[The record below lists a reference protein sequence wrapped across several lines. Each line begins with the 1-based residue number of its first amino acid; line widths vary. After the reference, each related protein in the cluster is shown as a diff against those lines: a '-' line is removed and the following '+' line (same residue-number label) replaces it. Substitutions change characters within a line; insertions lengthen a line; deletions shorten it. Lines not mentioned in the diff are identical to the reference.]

1 MGKNENINLKRYIY
15 PNVHSIIPYNNQDM
29 EATQV
34 SINRQMDKK
43 KDEVYIYNGMLAIKK
58 TEILLLT
65 AM

>member
-1 MGKNENINLKRYIY
+1 
-15 PNVHSIIPYNNQDM
+15 M

-65 AM
+65 AMQMGLENIILREISQRKTNIV

>member
-1 MGKNENINLKRYIY
+1 
-15 PNVHSIIPYNNQDM
+15 M

-65 AM
+65 AMQMGLENIILSEISQRKTNIV

>member
-1 MGKNENINLKRYIY
+1 
-15 PNVHSIIPYNNQDM
+15 M

>member
-1 MGKNENINLKRYIY
+1 
-15 PNVHSIIPYNNQDM
+15 M

-65 AM
+65 AMQMGLENIILREISQRKTYIV